1 MIIASFEEMV
11 GQAKRL
17 GPVRAAV
24 AAAAHPEVLKG
35 VAMAQQEGII
45 KALLIDDEEK
55 IRRLAE
61 ELGLSLEGM
70 AILNEPEPKRA
81 AFDVVSLAAQG
92 RTDVIVKGNLKTD
105 ELLGAALRQEGGIR
119 ERRLLTHVGLFEIP
133 RMDRLIYLSDS
144 GVVVR
149 PDIYQKVDII
159 QNVVNVAH
167 SFGVERPK
175 VAVLS
180 ATEDIDPNLP
190 VSIES
195 LALSRMARDG
205 WVEGAVVDGP
215 MSLDV
220 AISPHAARVK
230 EVAGPVAGRAD
241 ILIVPDVISGNII
254 AKSILYFG
262 KGRMA
267 GLVVGARVPILIS
280 SRADTAEIRYLSL
293 AMAGIIS
300 DFQRRHVL

>member
-1 MIIASFEEMV
+1 MILASFEEMV
-11 GQAKRL
+11 GQAKHL

-24 AAAAHPEVLKG
+24 AAAGHPEVLKG

-45 KALLIDDEEK
+45 KALLVDDEEK

-81 AFDVVSLAAQG
+81 SFDVVSLAAQG

-105 ELLGAALRQEGGIR
+105 ELLGAALRHEGGIR

-133 RMDRLIYLSDS
+133 RLDRLIYLSDS

-149 PDIYQKVDII
+149 PDIYQKVEII

-180 ATEDIDPNLP
+180 ATEDIDPSLP
-190 VSIES
+190 ISIES
-195 LALSRMARDG
+195 LALSRMAREG

-220 AISPHAARVK
+220 AISSHAARVK

-241 ILIVPDVISGNII
+241 ILIVPDVISGNIM

-262 KGRMA
+262 TGRMA

-280 SRADTAEIRYLSL
+280 SRSDSAETRFLSL

-300 DFQRRHVL
+300 HFQRQLML